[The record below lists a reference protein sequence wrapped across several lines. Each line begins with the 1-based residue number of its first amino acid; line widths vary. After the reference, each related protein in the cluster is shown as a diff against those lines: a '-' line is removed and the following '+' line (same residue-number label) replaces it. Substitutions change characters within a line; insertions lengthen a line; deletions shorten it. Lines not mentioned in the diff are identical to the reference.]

1 MPLLEVERLHA
12 HYAHAPVLQGV
23 SFTVDD
29 GEIVS
34 VFGRNGAGKTTT
46 LRTIMGWL
54 RPSAGTIAFDGEH
67 IGGLSPDRIFRR
79 GIAFIPEDRRIF
91 PTLSVEENL
100 MLGLF
105 SRWRI
110 SVSDRRRSFDR
121 VVDLFPRLG
130 ERRHQLGKTLS
141 GGEQQMLA
149 IGRALIGEPKLLL
162 VDEPSEGL
170 APMIVNEIFRS
181 LARMRGEG
189 IALLLVEQNVRRAAA
204 ISSSCYV
211 MEKGRI
217 VVHGSPSVVLAD
229 EAVRQRLSV

>member
-1 MPLLEVERLHA
+1 MPLLEVSALHA
-12 HYAHAPVLQGV
+12 RYNYAPVLQGV
-23 SFTVDD
+23 SFTVDA
-29 GEIVS
+29 GEIAS
-34 VFGRNGAGKTTT
+34 IFGRNGAGKTTT

-54 RPSAGTIAFDGEH
+54 RPSEGTIAFGGES

-91 PTLSVEENL
+91 ATLSVEENL

-105 SRWRI
+105 SRWGM
-110 SVSDRRRSFDR
+110 SASDRRRHFDR
-121 VVDLFPRLG
+121 VVHLFPRLR
-130 ERRHQLGKTLS
+130 ERRRQLGKTLS

-170 APMIVNEIFRS
+170 APMIVNEIFEA
-181 LARMRGEG
+181 LGRMRDEG

-204 ISSSCYV
+204 ISGSCYV

-217 VVHGSPSVVLAD
+217 VVQGSPSVVLAD

>member
-1 MPLLEVERLHA
+1 MPLLEVSALHA
-12 HYAHAPVLQGV
+12 RYHYAPVLQGV
-23 SFTVDD
+23 SFTVDA
-29 GEIVS
+29 GEIAS
-34 VFGRNGAGKTTT
+34 IFGRNGAGKTTA

-54 RPSAGTIAFDGEH
+54 RPSEGTIAFGGES

-91 PTLSVEENL
+91 ATLSVEENL

-105 SRWRI
+105 SRWGM
-110 SVSDRRRSFDR
+110 SASDRRRHFDR
-121 VVDLFPRLG
+121 VVHLFPRLR
-130 ERRHQLGKTLS
+130 ERRRQLGKTLS

-170 APMIVNEIFRS
+170 APMVVNEIFEA
-181 LARMRGEG
+181 LGRMRDDG

-204 ISSSCYV
+204 ISGSCYV

-217 VVHGSPSVVLAD
+217 VVQGSPSVVMAD

>member
-1 MPLLEVERLHA
+1 MPLLEVSQLHA
-12 HYAHAPVLQGV
+12 RYHYAPVLQGV
-23 SFTVDD
+23 SFTVDA

-34 VFGRNGAGKTTT
+34 IFGRNGAGKTTT

-54 RPSAGTIAFDGEH
+54 RPSEGTIAFGGGS

-91 PTLSVEENL
+91 ATLSVEENL

-105 SRWRI
+105 SRWGL
-110 SVSDRRRSFDR
+110 STADRRRHFDR
-121 VVDLFPRLG
+121 VVHLFPRLR
-130 ERRHQLGKTLS
+130 ERRRQLGKTLS

-170 APMIVNEIFRS
+170 APMIVNEIFEA
-181 LARMRGEG
+181 LGRMRDEG

-204 ISSSCYV
+204 ISGSCYV

-217 VVHGSPSVVLAD
+217 VVQGPPSIVMAD